1 MNRTKEAERLLW
13 NLCACRT
20 GCALEET
27 AYAVCL
33 IMEDSTRAAHVTKGL
48 YQEVAKRFR
57 TDWRN
62 VERNIRTVRD
72 TIWDSGER
80 ALLVE
85 ISGGKINRRPT
96 NTELLKILTDYLFDQ
111 EAEELGNREAAA
123 SLVPDISSVVEQIIA
138 PYREV
143 NRQMVLL
150 ISEMDKNNKTL
161 MDLIQRLHDLVLKS
175 RER

>member
-33 IMEDSTRAAHVTKGL
+33 IMEDSTRAVHVTKGL
-48 YQEVAKRFR
+48 YQEVAKRYH

-72 TIWDSGER
+72 TIWDNGER

-111 EAEELGNREAAA
+111 EVEELGRKEAAMSWA
-123 SLVPDISSVVEQIIA
+123 PYMEAHRQII
-138 PYREV
+138 
-143 NRQMVLL
+143 LL
-150 ISEMDKNNKTL
+150 ISELDRNNETL
-161 MDLIQRLHDLVLKS
+161 LELIQLLRDLVLKS
-175 RER
+175 MDR